1 VRGQEVSGIW
11 SRGDEEAMGT
21 EALLNRRVL
30 LRGGIDLGR
39 VVDVILE
46 ADADRPLGLDV
57 LCRDGEHRFLP
68 MAAAGRVGPDVE
80 IDSPLTLLEPA
91 ELEFYR
97 ARGRSLRGGAS
108 GTLADR

>member
-1 VRGQEVSGIW
+1 M
-11 SRGDEEAMGT
+11 AT
-21 EALLNRRVL
+21 NHLLNRRVV
-30 LRGGIDLGR
+30 LRGGIELGR

-57 LCRDGEHRFLP
+57 LCGDGEHRFLP
-68 MAAAGRVGPDVE
+68 MAAAGRLGHDVE
-80 IDSPLTLLEPA
+80 VESPLTLLEPA

-97 ARGRSLRGGAS
+97 ARGRSLRAS

>member
-1 VRGQEVSGIW
+1 M
-11 SRGDEEAMGT
+11 AT
-21 EALLNRRVL
+21 NHLLNKRVV
-30 LRGGIDLGR
+30 LRGGIELGR

-57 LCRDGEHRFLP
+57 LCGDGEHRFLP
-68 MAAAGRVGPDVE
+68 LAAAGRLSPDVG
-80 IDSPLTLLEPA
+80 IDSTFTLLDQA

-97 ARGRSLRGGAS
+97 AHGRSLRQGGS

>member
-1 VRGQEVSGIW
+1 M
-11 SRGDEEAMGT
+11 AT
-21 EALLNRRVL
+21 EALLNRRVV
-30 LRGGIDLGR
+30 LRGGIELGC

-57 LCRDGEHRFLP
+57 LCGDGEHRFLP
-68 MAAAGRVGPDVE
+68 MATVGRTGPEVE
-80 IDSPLTLLEPA
+80 IESALTLLEAA

-97 ARGRSLRGGAS
+97 ARGRSLRRGAS

>member
-1 VRGQEVSGIW
+1 M
-11 SRGDEEAMGT
+11 AT
-21 EALLNRRVL
+21 NHLLSKRVV
-30 LRGGIDLGR
+30 LRGGIELGR

-57 LCRDGEHRFLP
+57 LCGDGEHRFLP
-68 MAAAGRVGPDVE
+68 LAAAGRLSPDVG
-80 IDSPLTLLEPA
+80 IDSTFTLLDQA

-97 ARGRSLRGGAS
+97 AHGRSLRQGGS